1 MIKITRFD
9 DKYTQDVIDLVLH
22 FQNDGTRPLV
32 TVDDQPDML
41 HITDAY
47 INAGGN
53 FWSALDDGRLAGTI
67 GIMPCGDD
75 TAVLKNIRTSLI
87 IWGSSSMLI
96 FWNLPRKRDLRL

>member
-1 MIKITRFD
+1 MIKITQFD

-53 FWSALDDGRLAGTI
+53 FWTALDDRHYRNN
-67 GIMPCGDD
+67 
-75 TAVLKNIRTSLI
+75 AVR
-87 IWGSSSMLI
+87 
-96 FWNLPRKRDLRL
+96 R